1 MFAETLAGIALVK
14 SAVDGIKSA
23 ILTARDVGEIAD
35 ELDKLFTGEQQIQK
49 KKQKR
54 SSDPFSV
61 GSVARETI
69 DAKIAAEHRQ
79 EIATLVDL
87 RFGHGTWQSII
98 NERAKRLREHQEQEK
113 QQRLAREKQQEEL
126 MIGVAVIL
134 GLLIATSVFAVLHIT
149 YGEGVPHRGQE

>member
-23 ILTARDVGEIAD
+23 ISTARDVGEIAD

-61 GSVARETI
+61 GSLARETI

-79 EIATLVDL
+79 EIATLIEL
-87 RFGHGTWQSII
+87 RFGHGTWQGII
-98 NERAKRLREHQEQEK
+98 NERAKRLREHQEAERL
-113 QQRLAREKQQEEL
+113 QRLAKEKQQEEL
-126 MIGVAVIL
+126 MIGAAVIL
-134 GLLIATSVFAVLHIT
+134 GLLIATGVFAFLYIR
-149 YGEGVPHRGQE
+149 YG

>member
-23 ILTARDVGEIAD
+23 IGTAKDISEIAD
-35 ELDKLFTGEQQIQK
+35 DIDKLFIGEQQIQK
-49 KKQKR
+49 KKSKKA
-54 SSDPFSV
+54 SDPFSV

-79 EIATLVDL
+79 EIATLIDF

-98 NERAKRLREHQEQEK
+98 NERAKRLQEHKEQE
-113 QQRLAREKQQEEL
+113 RLERLRKEKQTEDI
-126 MIGVAVIL
+126 MVAAAIGC
-134 GLLIATSVFAVLHIT
+134 GLLTALGVFAFL
-149 YGEGVPHRGQE
+149 YLKFG

>member
-23 ILTARDVGEIAD
+23 IGTARDISEIAD
-35 ELDKLFTGEQQIQK
+35 DIDKLFTGEQQIQK

-54 SSDPFSV
+54 SNDPFSV

-69 DAKIAAEHRQ
+69 DAKLATEHRQ

-98 NERAKRLREHQEQEK
+98 NERAKRLQEHKEQERLERLRKDK
-113 QQRLAREKQQEEL
+113 QTEDI
-126 MIGVAVIL
+126 MVAAAIVL
-134 GLLIATSVFAVLHIT
+134 GLLTALGIFAFL
-149 YGEGVPHRGQE
+149 YLKFG

>member
-23 ILTARDVGEIAD
+23 IGTAIDISEIGEDID
-35 ELDKLFTGEQQIQK
+35 IDKLFTGEKQIQK

-69 DAKIAAEHRQ
+69 EAKLAAEHRQ
-79 EIATLVDL
+79 QIATLIDL
-87 RFGHGTWQSII
+87 HFGHGTWQLII
-98 NERAKRLREHQEQEK
+98 NERAKR
-113 QQRLAREKQQEEL
+113 
-126 MIGVAVIL
+126 
-134 GLLIATSVFAVLHIT
+134 
-149 YGEGVPHRGQE
+149 P

>member
-23 ILTARDVGEIAD
+23 IDSQDISEIAD
-35 ELDKLFTGEQQIQK
+35 DIDKLFTGEQQIQK

-69 DAKIAAEHRQ
+69 DAKLAAEHARRSPLWSTSGSATAHGSHHQRTRQ
-79 EIATLVDL
+79 TASRTSGSRKTATPSKREAAGRVHD
-87 RFGHGTWQSII
+87 RRSRHP
-98 NERAKRLREHQEQEK
+98 RAAHRSWRLRVPLHQICL
-113 QQRLAREKQQEEL
+113 RRD
-126 MIGVAVIL
+126 
-134 GLLIATSVFAVLHIT
+134 T
-149 YGEGVPHRGQE
+149 P

>member
-14 SAVDGIKSA
+14 SAVDGIKGA
-23 ILTARDVGEIAD
+23 ISTARDVGEIAD

-49 KKQKR
+49 TKQKR

-79 EIATLVDL
+79 EIATLIDL
-87 RFGHGTWQSII
+87 RFGHGTWQGII
-98 NERAKRLREHQEQEK
+98 NERAKRLREHQEAERLR
-113 QQRLAREKQQEEL
+113 RLAKEKQQEEL
-126 MIGVAVIL
+126 MIGAAVIL
-134 GLLIATSVFAVLHIT
+134 GLLIATGVFAFLYIKFT
-149 YGEGVPHRGQE
+149 